1 MMNSSNTNID
11 LNTVVSGK
19 MHSMTLGQLLDAFMD
34 LLISNDPRKD
44 QFEEIRRSD
53 EIIPRFVKTEWYSQQ
68 LLRTLQT
75 FSCERLIVR
84 KNGMKIFESDN
95 IDMYFIALMYYH
107 AYFED
112 STSTGFCWH
121 SPADPN
127 GDFYEADFSQS

>member
-34 LLISNDPRKD
+34 LLMSNDPRKD

-68 LLRTLQT
+68 LLRMLQT
-75 FSCERLIVR
+75 FPCSRMIIR
-84 KNGMKIFESDN
+84 KDGQKIFETDN
-95 IDMYFIALMYYH
+95 IDMMYIGLSYYR
-107 AYFED
+107 AFFED
-112 STSTGFCWH
+112 STNTGFCWH
-121 SPADPN
+121 SPANPDGN
-127 GDFYEADFSQS
+127 FYEADFSWC